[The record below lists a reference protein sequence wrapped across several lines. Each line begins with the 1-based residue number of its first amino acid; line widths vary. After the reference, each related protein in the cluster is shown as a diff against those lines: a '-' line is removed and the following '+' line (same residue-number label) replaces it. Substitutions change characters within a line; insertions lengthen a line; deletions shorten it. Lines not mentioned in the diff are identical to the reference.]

1 MRLAASGSLRPAG
14 RPSVPAPRPGG
25 GGTGTLVAD
34 LKEELE
40 KLPASRAAALRVV
53 QVVDDPATGAADVAK
68 AASAD
73 PALTARVLRVANSAY
88 YGLSGRIGTPAFAV
102 TVVGFATVRSL
113 AAMSASGLADPE
125 STSPE
130 FWTRAAAVA
139 SGASLLARRV
149 GADAPEAFC
158 AGLLHDLGSALLRQ
172 RAREEHDALIARALE
187 GEDLLELERVTY
199 GGTHASLC
207 ADVLAAW
214 RFPSELCDAIGKHH
228 EPPQRSAPPVRR
240 ALQGALALVPEVAGG
255 ADVSAAL
262 SAAHVAAEE
271 LEDLQRQIADAAEQL
286 AVAFNA

>member
-1 MRLAASGSLRPAG
+1 MTVATPATARVGNAGGSNR
-14 RPSVPAPRPGG
+14 
-25 GGTGTLVAD
+25 TLIAD
-34 LKEELE
+34 LKEQLE

-73 PALTARVLRVANSAY
+73 PALTARILRVANSAY

-113 AAMSASGLADPE
+113 AALSASGLVGQQDCP
-125 STSPE
+125 PD

-139 SGASLLARRV
+139 SGSSLLARRV

-158 AGLLHDLGSALLRQ
+158 AGLLHDLGTALLR
-172 RAREEHDALIARALE
+172 RHAPDEHATLIARALE
-187 GEDLLELERVTY
+187 GEALLELEREAY

-214 RFPSELCDAIGKHH
+214 RFPKDLCDAIGKHH
-228 EPPQRSAPPVRR
+228 EPPSRNAPPVRR
-240 ALQGALALVPEVAGG
+240 ALQGALALLPEVVGG
-255 ADVSAAL
+255 GDTAAAL
-262 SAAHVAAEE
+262 AAAFVRPDEVEE
-271 LEDLQRQIADAAEQL
+271 LQNQIADAAAQL
-286 AVAFNA
+286 AVAF

>member
-1 MRLAASGSLRPAG
+1 MRLATSSTMRPGARPA
-14 RPSVPAPRPGG
+14 VPAARTGG
-25 GGTGTLVAD
+25 GSTSTLVAD

-125 STSPE
+125 ATTPE

-172 RAREEHDALIARALE
+172 RAPEEHAELVDRAVA
-187 GEDLLELERVTY
+187 GEDLLALEQMTY

-214 RFPSELCDAIGKHH
+214 RFPTELCDAIGKHH

-262 SAAHVAAEE
+262 SAAHVTPEE
-271 LEDLQRQIADAAEQL
+271 VGELQRQIADAAEQL

>member
-1 MRLAASGSLRPAG
+1 MRLATSNSLRPAG
-14 RPSVPAPRPGG
+14 RASVPAARSG

-113 AAMSASGLADPE
+113 AAMSASGLTGPE
-125 STSPE
+125 TASPE

-158 AGLLHDLGSALLRQ
+158 AGLLHDLGTALLRQ
-172 RAREEHDALIARALE
+172 RAAEEHEALLARAAE
-187 GEDLLELERVTY
+187 GEDLLALEHAAY

-214 RFPSELCDAIGKHH
+214 RFPGELCDAIGKHH
-228 EPPQRSAPPVRR
+228 EPPQRSAPPIRR

-255 ADVSAAL
+255 ADATAAL
-262 SAAHVAAEE
+262 AAAHVAPDEVEE
-271 LEDLQRQIADAAEQL
+271 LKRQISDAADQL

>member
-1 MRLAASGSLRPAG
+1 MRLATSSSLRSA
-14 RPSVPAPRPGG
+14 VPAPRSG
-25 GGTGTLVAD
+25 GGTGSLVAD

-68 AASAD
+68 AASSD
-73 PALTARVLRVANSAY
+73 PALTARILRVANSAY

-113 AAMSASGLADPE
+113 AALSASGLTGPE
-125 STSPE
+125 ATTPE

-158 AGLLHDLGSALLRQ
+158 AGLLHDLGTALLRQ
-172 RAREEHDALIARALE
+172 RAPEEHAALLVRAAE
-187 GEDLLELERVTY
+187 GEDLLELERQAY

-207 ADVLAAW
+207 ADVLSAW
-214 RFPSELCDAIGKHH
+214 RFPGELCDAIGKHH
-228 EPPQRSAPPVRR
+228 DPPQRSAPPVRR
-240 ALQGALALVPEVAGG
+240 ALQGALALVPEEAGG
-255 ADVSAAL
+255 ADVTAAL
-262 SAAHVAAEE
+262 SASHVAPEEVEE
-271 LEDLQRQIADAAEQL
+271 LVRQIDDAAEQL